1 MKVNSPLAN
10 VDVRIGSA
18 ARRGHLLV
26 LRSSADSPM
35 QAEITIGPGEVLRT
49 LLRVLLTPASLLFV
63 VGLPV
68 FWLLE
73 MLRDEAAGGAASHE
87 AATRPTDI
95 NKPW

>member
-18 ARRGHLLV
+18 ERRGHLLV

-35 QAEITIGPGEVLRT
+35 QAEIAIGPGEILRT
-49 LLRVLLTPASLLFV
+49 LVRVLLTPSSLVFV
-63 VGLPV
+63 LGLPV
-68 FWLLE
+68 FWVLE
-73 MLRDEAAGGAASHE
+73 ALGGSARDGGAAQ
-87 AATRPTDI
+87 RPPDI

>member
-10 VDVRIGSA
+10 VDVRIGA
-18 ARRGHLLV
+18 AERRGHLLV

-35 QAEITIGPGEVLRT
+35 QAEIAIGPGEILRT
-49 LLRVLLTPASLLFV
+49 LVRVLLTPSSLVFV
-63 VGLPV
+63 LGLPV

-73 MLRDEAAGGAASHE
+73 ALRGGDAAAGPAQRS
-87 AATRPTDI
+87 PDI

>member
-18 ARRGHLLV
+18 ARRGHELV

-35 QAEITIGPGEVLRT
+35 QAEISIGPGEILRT
-49 LLRVLLTPASLLFV
+49 LLRVLLTPSSLLFV
-63 VGLPV
+63 LGLPV

-73 MLRDEAAGGAASHE
+73 ALGVGRAAGGATQRA
-87 AATRPTDI
+87 PDI

>member
-18 ARRGHLLV
+18 ARRGHQLV

-35 QAEITIGPGEVLRT
+35 QAEIAIGPGEILRT
-49 LLRVLLTPASLLFV
+49 LVRVLLTPSSLLFV
-63 VGLPV
+63 LGLPV

-73 MLRDEAAGGAASHE
+73 AFGGGKPADAGAHR
-87 AATRPTDI
+87 TPDI

>member
-18 ARRGHLLV
+18 GRRGHQLV
-26 LRSSADSPM
+26 LRSAADSPM
-35 QAEITIGPGEVLRT
+35 QAEIAIGPGEILRT
-49 LLRVLLTPASLLFV
+49 LLRVLLTPSSLLFV
-63 VGLPV
+63 LGLPV

-73 MLRDEAAGGAASHE
+73 ALGGGSE
-87 AATRPTDI
+87 RNDGTPRPTDI